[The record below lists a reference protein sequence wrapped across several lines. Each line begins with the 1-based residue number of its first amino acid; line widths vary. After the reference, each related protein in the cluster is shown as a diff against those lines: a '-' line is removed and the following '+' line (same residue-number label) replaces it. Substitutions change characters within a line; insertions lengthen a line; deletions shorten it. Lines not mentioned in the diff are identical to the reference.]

1 LGGHTD
7 ANSQLEG
14 ILVRRQNSFANSIRK
29 LATQAIGRNMAAKPS
44 FECLEA
50 RQLMAVD
57 VILEWND
64 VMLQANAND
73 YAMLAPE
80 QAGQIKTSHAFAIVS
95 GAMYDALNSVENV
108 GDQFSFTAKRGRG
121 ADVNAAVAQAAHDT
135 LLSLYPSQKQFLDTA
150 LQKTLDRIVD
160 GTAESSGV
168 RIGAEVAFAI
178 LAARAT
184 DGINSISNPN
194 YSPKNL
200 VGFHNVDPLHPNQGV
215 YGSGAS
221 NIDGFVI
228 DDFAGFAVP
237 SLDNGTAAGRASF
250 LQSDAYTQAYDE
262 VKTLGGDGVN
272 SPTSRTAEQTLI
284 GQFWGYDGRPGLGTA
299 PRLYN
304 QIATVI
310 AKQMGTSEAENARL
324 FALINI
330 AMADAGIAA
339 WTSKYDADFWRPIL
353 AIREGEQ
360 DGNPNTVGDATWTPL
375 GAPASNPRNG
385 DTNFTPNF
393 PAYVSGH
400 ATFGAATFE
409 TLKSFFSTDKISFSF
424 VSDEFNGTTVDASGA
439 IRPRVE
445 RAFDSLTAAKLE
457 NAKSRVYLGIEW
469 DFDVEAGLDL
479 GDSIADF
486 VYSNALRPIVS
497 QNSDPWNSPDR
508 RFRHNG
514 FDPEDVNNDGDV
526 NPLDAL
532 MLINALNN
540 KDDLSNP
547 EDFMDVN
554 DDRDQSPLDVLLV
567 INRINASQH
576 DSNDRST
583 TDPNTLP
590 SGSRSYDGTG
600 NNLLHTQWGST
611 DEQLIRVAPAQ
622 YGDGISTPAGADRP
636 SARTISNALSNH
648 VAEATP
654 SDRQMSAYIYVWGQF
669 IDHDLGL
676 TKSATPRE
684 SFNISVPSNDA
695 EFDPTGSGNQ
705 TIPMTRSIYDTTT
718 GTSTANPR
726 QQISQVTAWIDG
738 SMVYGSDAF
747 RAATLRTFVGGKM
760 KSQSTAVGE
769 LLPLNSDGLT
779 MANDAHRVPD
789 SQLFAAGD
797 IRANENIELTAMQV
811 LFVREHNR
819 IAVKL
824 AAEQPQ
830 LTDEQ
835 LYQKARELVIA
846 ELQAITYNQWLPAL
860 IGTNAL
866 SAYHGY
872 NPAVNP
878 GIANEFST
886 AAYRLHSSINDDVE
900 FFDNAGRP
908 ISFNFIN
915 DSGQKVAV
923 DGKVSLTEAFFNPT
937 LFKQTGVEGILKYAA
952 STRAEEI
959 DTQVVGSLRNFL
971 FGAPGQGGLDLASLN
986 IQRGRDHGLADY
998 NSIRAAYG
1006 LPRVSSFAQITSD
1019 VELQEKLATLYGTVD
1034 NIDAWV
1040 GLLAEDHARGA
1051 SVSTTSQRIIAD
1063 QFQRVR
1069 DGDRFWYER
1078 VFSGRQLAELQRT
1091 TLEDVIER
1099 NTGVTSLQENVFFF
1113 RAELSGQVYYDLNGN
1128 SQMDRREKYASRITV
1143 ELLNDSGEVI
1153 GQAVTDRFG
1162 RYFLNNIPETGDF
1175 RVRVI
1180 APAGMEV
1187 TTASELDAHIISGDV
1202 RLPNLNFGLR
1212 AVT

>member
-1 LGGHTD
+1 M
-7 ANSQLEG
+7 
-14 ILVRRQNSFANSIRK
+14 RRQDSFADSIRK
-29 LATQAIGRNMAAKPS
+29 LATQATGRNTAATSS
-44 FECLEA
+44 FEKLEP

-73 YAMLAPE
+73 YALLAPE
-80 QAGQIKTSHAFAIVS
+80 QAGPIKTSHSFAIVS

-108 GDQFSFTAKRGRG
+108 GDPFLFTAKRGRG
-121 ADVNAAVAQAAHDT
+121 SDANAAVAQAAHDT
-135 LLSLYPSQKQFLDTA
+135 LLSLYPSQKQFLDSA

-160 GTAESSGV
+160 GPAESSGV

-178 LAARAT
+178 LTARAN
-184 DGINSISNPN
+184 DGINSISDPS

-215 YGSGAS
+215 HGSGAS
-221 NIDGFVI
+221 NVDGFAI
-228 DDFAGFAVP
+228 DDFTSFAVP
-237 SLDNGTAAGRASF
+237 SLDDGTPAGREAF
-250 LQSDAYTQAYDE
+250 LQSDAYEQAYNE
-262 VKTLGGDGVN
+262 VQTLGGDGLN
-272 SPTSRTAEQTLI
+272 TPTSRTEEQTLI
-284 GQFWGYDGRPGLGTA
+284 GQFWGYDGRPGLGTI

-310 AKQMGTSEAENARL
+310 AKQLGTSEAENARL

-339 WTSKYDADFWRPIL
+339 WASKYDADFWHPIL
-353 AIREGEQ
+353 AIRNGEL
-360 DGNPNTVGDATWTPL
+360 DGNPSTAGDATWTPF
-375 GAPASNPRNG
+375 GAQASNPRDG
-385 DTNFTPNF
+385 ETNSTPNF

-400 ATFGAATFE
+400 AAFGAATFK
-409 TLKSFFSTDKISFSF
+409 TLKNFFSTDNIAFSF
-424 VSDEFNGTTVDASGA
+424 VSDEFNGTTVGASGA
-439 IRPRVE
+439 IRPRLE
-445 RAFDSLTAAKLE
+445 RTFDSLTAAKLE
-457 NAKSRVYLGIEW
+457 NAKSRVYLGIHW
-469 DFDVEAGLDL
+469 DFDTEAGLDL

-486 VYSNALRPIVS
+486 VYNNTLQPNVS

-508 RFRHNG
+508 RFWHNG

-532 MLINALNN
+532 ILINALNN
-540 KDDLSNP
+540 KDDSSNRH
-547 EDFMDVN
+547 DFMDVN
-554 DDRDQSPLDVLLV
+554 DDRDQSPLDVLQV
-567 INRINASQH
+567 INRINASQRN
-576 DSNDRST
+576 SNGGST
-583 TDPNTLP
+583 TEPNTLP

-600 NNLLHTQWGST
+600 NNFLHPQWGST
-611 DEQLIRVAPAQ
+611 DEQLIRVSAAD
-622 YGDGISTPAGADRP
+622 YDDGISSPAGADRP
-636 SARTISNALSNH
+636 SARTISNALATH

-684 SFNISVPSNDA
+684 SFSIAVPANDA
-695 EFDPTGSGNQ
+695 EFDPTGSGAQ
-705 TIPMTRSIYDTTT
+705 TIPMTRSIYDTST

-738 SMVYGSDAF
+738 SMVYGSDAA

-760 KSQSTAVGE
+760 KSQSTSVGE
-769 LLPLNSDGLT
+769 LLPLNTEGLT

-797 IRANENIELTAMQV
+797 VRANENIELTAMQV

-819 IAVKL
+819 LAKKL

-835 LYQKARELVIA
+835 LYQKAREIVIA

-866 SAYHGY
+866 TAYRGY

-900 FFDNAGRP
+900 FFDDAGLP
-908 ISFNFIN
+908 ISFEYTN
-915 DSGQKVAV
+915 DAGQTVAV
-923 DGKVSLTEAFFNPT
+923 DGGVSLSEAFFNPT
-937 LFKQTGVEGILKYAA
+937 LFKQTGVDGILKYAA

-1019 VELQEKLATLYGTVD
+1019 ALLQQKLATLYGTVD

-1040 GLLAEDHARGA
+1040 GFLAEDHARGA

-1128 SQMDRREKYASRITV
+1128 SQMDRREKYASHITV
-1143 ELLNDSGEVI
+1143 ELRNDAGEVI

-1162 RYFLNNIPETGDF
+1162 RYFLNDIPETGDF
-1175 RVRVI
+1175 RVRVV

-1187 TTASELDAHIISGDV
+1187 TTASELNAHILSGDV
-1202 RLPNLNFGLR
+1202 RLRNLNFGLR
-1212 AVT
+1212 SVT